1 MLTLSVFY
9 SIPEFDV
16 STLFLL
22 SCGSGVNGN
31 LGNGGNLPTIRPAS
45 GTGNPERIH
54 LQASGG
60 TRYSQQI
67 NESENVGG
75 AAVSVESSDNLFW
88 FNWLKTIMQM
98 HFNSITYYVY
108 SRWIGF
114 RPGE

>member
-88 FNWLKTIMQM
+88 FNCRIENNNADAFQFHNILCL
-98 HFNSITYYVY
+98 
-108 SRWIGF
+108 
-114 RPGE
+114 